1 MEPADVLKVFFT
13 IKILNFVKNV
23 KKNVQIVKKKTT
35 VFNVLLII
43 PRLASGLVLVLKA
56 NTKLERLVSLVQSF
70 VRLVKGLHLLTVSVV
85 MSFLN

>member
-1 MEPADVLKVFFT
+1 
-13 IKILNFVKNV
+13 VKNV